1 MGNKVASP
9 VASASPDPRM
19 PDIMFVPDLARTLR
33 RTESAIRKALVEGRL
48 GPFGTLAGR
57 KFILR
62 STLFEHL
69 KTLQVDPNR
78 APTRGDGRSTSTPA
92 WQ

>member
-1 MGNKVASP
+1 ML
-9 VASASPDPRM
+9 
-19 PDIMFVPDLARTLR
+19 FVPDLARTLR
-33 RTESAIRKALVEGRL
+33 RTESAIRKALAEGRL

-78 APTRGDGRSTSTPA
+78 APTRGDGRLPSTTSK
-92 WQ
+92 Q